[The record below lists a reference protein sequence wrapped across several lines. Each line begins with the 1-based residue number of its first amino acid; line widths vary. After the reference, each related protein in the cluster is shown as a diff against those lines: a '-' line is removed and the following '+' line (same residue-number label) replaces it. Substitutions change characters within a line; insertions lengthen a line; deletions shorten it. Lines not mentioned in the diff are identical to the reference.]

1 MPETTTKERRGGAV
15 SLRILAAGI
24 VIAFCYWA
32 AGLVITVLTS
42 VLLAYF
48 VDPLVEL
55 LERFRIPRTA
65 GALIAVLLALALVTG
80 TGWLLWDRVNDFAEA
95 WPKYRAVLAEFTS
108 AIEQRIEQLEAR
120 FKEITPKEK
129 RAPQV
134 ILQDEG
140 FTVRGLLWR
149 GLGSLYTLLLLLT
162 FVPFLVY
169 FMLAAKRDVWHAT
182 LQLFPPTERT
192 QVKRALEAVSGM
204 LRSYIAGSVIVV
216 GIVAVL
222 SWIFFW
228 IIGLDY
234 PFLTGMVSGTLN
246 LVPYIGVVLAWLP
259 PLVIGLTKFNT
270 LWPFVGIAAVLSFFH
285 LIAINVLIPV
295 LVGKKVQLS
304 ALAVTVALLFWGWLW
319 GAMGFILAV
328 PITATIKVICD
339 HVEGWQ
345 PMRIWGMGIASHDV
359 TGDGLPEVFLTSQ
372 SDNKLQT
379 LAGDRLRPEYTDI
392 AFSRGVT
399 AHRPYLEDAVL
410 PATAWHADFQDVN
423 NDGLIDLY
431 ISKGNVESQPDFAAE
446 DPNNLLLGNPDGT
459 FTEGAP
465 EAGIVNPS
473 RTRGAA
479 LADFN
484 LDGLLDLVE
493 VNRRENIDLW
503 RNVGSGSVDAP
514 APMGDWLAIRLDQP
528 APNVDAIGS
537 WIEVRTGNR
546 TLQREVTI
554 GGGHAGGQ
562 LGWLHFG
569 VGDADTVEVRVQWPD
584 GDSGGWMNVR
594 SNRFVT
600 IERDGNRVVPWP
612 VSDD

>member
-1 MPETTTKERRGGAV
+1 MALGAPHFIEE
-15 SLRILAAGI
+15 SAAAGI
-24 VIAFCYWA
+24 DHVYDGEFTFFVGGGVAVFDCNTDGRPDIFFAGGANRAAVYRNDSLSGDVLRFSHLSGPETDLTQVSGVYPLDVDSDGLTDLALLRVGENIMLRGTGDCRFERANELWGIDGGDDWTAAFSATWEGSA
-32 AGLVITVLTS
+32 SFPT
-42 VLLAYF
+42 LAFGNY
-48 VDPLVEL
+48 VEL
-55 LERFRIPRTA
+55 EDEDQQTGSCSDHQLYRPQGA
-65 GALIAVLLALALVTG
+65 GYGGPISLSP
-80 TGWLLWDRVNDFAEA
+80 GWCTLSILFSDWDRSGRRDLRMTNDRHY
-95 WPKYRAVLAEFTS
+95 YRDGE
-108 AIEQRIEQLEAR
+108 EQLWRVA
-120 FKEITPKEK
+120 
-129 RAPQV
+129 
-134 ILQDEG
+134 EG
-140 FTVRGLLWR
+140 EQPR
-149 GLGSLYTLLLLLT
+149 LYT
-162 FVPFLVY
+162 
-169 FMLAAKRDVWHAT
+169 
-182 LQLFPPTERT
+182 
-192 QVKRALEAVSGM
+192 
-204 LRSYIAGSVIVV
+204 
-216 GIVAVL
+216 
-222 SWIFFW
+222 
-228 IIGLDY
+228 
-234 PFLTGMVSGTLN
+234 
-246 LVPYIGVVLAWLP
+246 
-259 PLVIGLTKFNT
+259 
-270 LWPFVGIAAVLSFFH
+270 
-285 LIAINVLIPV
+285 
-295 LVGKKVQLS
+295 
-304 ALAVTVALLFWGWLW
+304 
-319 GAMGFILAV
+319 
-328 PITATIKVICD
+328 

-410 PATAWHADFQDVN
+410 PSTAWHADFQDVN